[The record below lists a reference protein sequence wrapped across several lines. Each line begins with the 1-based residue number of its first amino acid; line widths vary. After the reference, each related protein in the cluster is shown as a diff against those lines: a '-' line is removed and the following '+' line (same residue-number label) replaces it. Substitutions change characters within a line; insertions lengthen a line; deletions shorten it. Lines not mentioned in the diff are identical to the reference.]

1 MGQGAIEVA
10 GRSAFAKFWSQ
21 VEHHNTRI
29 NSRLANEIVLAL
41 PIELTSDQNIDL
53 VRQFVSE
60 KLTSRGLVADWSY
73 HAVPENPHVHIM
85 VQTRPLS
92 ENGFGP
98 VMKPVLDNEGNIS
111 RDKTARFSIPFRYK
125 QARSSG
131 HS

>member
-1 MGQGAIEVA
+1 MGVRHLLLIPMIDPQHQSRRTESEANESSLRA
-10 GRSAFAKFWSQ
+10 Q

-53 VRQFVSE
+53 VRQFVSD

-85 VQTRPLS
+85 VQTRPLA

-98 VMKPVLDNEGNIS
+98 VMKPVPVSYTHL
-111 RDKTARFSIPFRYK
+111 
-125 QARSSG
+125 
-131 HS
+131 